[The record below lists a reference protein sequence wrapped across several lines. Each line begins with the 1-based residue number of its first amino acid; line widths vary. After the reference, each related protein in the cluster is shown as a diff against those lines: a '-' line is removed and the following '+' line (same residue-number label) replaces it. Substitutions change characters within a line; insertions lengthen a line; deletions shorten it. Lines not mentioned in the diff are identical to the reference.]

1 VTLNEYAEMCH
12 NASVDAGWYKD
23 PHTGKT
29 IVRNI
34 PEMIALIHSE
44 VSEMLEGYR
53 KSKFDDHIP
62 ARRSVEVEAAD
73 VLIRLFDLS
82 GYLDM
87 DLDGALDEKM
97 AYNKTREDHKL
108 ENRRNGG
115 KAF

>member
-1 VTLNEYAEMCH
+1 MTLNEYAEMCH
-12 NASVDAGWYKD
+12 RASCDAGWYKD
-23 PHTGKT
+23 PETGKT

-34 PEMIALIHSE
+34 PEMLALIHSE

-53 KSKFDDHIP
+53 KSKWDDHIP
-62 ARRSVEVEAAD
+62 NRPSIDVEAAD
-73 VLIRLFDLS
+73 VLIRLFDLA
-82 GYLDM
+82 GYLNL
-87 DLDGALDEKM
+87 DLDGALAEKM